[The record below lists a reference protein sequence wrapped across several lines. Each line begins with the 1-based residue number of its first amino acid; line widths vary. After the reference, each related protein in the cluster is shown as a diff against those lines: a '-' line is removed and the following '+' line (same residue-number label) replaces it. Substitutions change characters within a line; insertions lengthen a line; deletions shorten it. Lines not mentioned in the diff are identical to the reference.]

1 MIAYLKGKV
10 LNKTEKEIILNTGNI
25 GYSVRLSR
33 PTLEKLNDKDELELF
48 IHSHIREDAFDL
60 YGFVKHEELDFFKLL
75 ITINGI
81 GPKIALEILTLPIE
95 KTKLAIAEDDSNYI
109 SRIPGIGSKKA
120 KRIILELKGKI
131 EITDLPNQD
140 RDQKSLDNENVD
152 DEAIEALIKLGYQ
165 RHDIRNRLKKLPQS
179 IKTSEE
185 IITYFLKNA

>member
-10 LNKTEKEIILNTGNI
+10 LNKTEKDIILNTGNI
-25 GYSVRLSR
+25 GYSVRLSK
-33 PTLEKLNDKDELELF
+33 PTLEKIKETTELELF

-60 YGFVKHEELDFFKLL
+60 YGFTKHEELDFFKLL

-81 GPKIALEILTLPIE
+81 GPKIALEILTLPID

-131 EITDLPNQD
+131 DITSLTH
-140 RDQKSLDNENVD
+140 RIQKNIENENVD
-152 DEAIEALIKLGYQ
+152 DEAIEALTKLGYQ
-165 RHDIRNRLKKLPQS
+165 RHEIKNRLRKLPQN
-179 IKTSEE
+179 IKTTEE

>member
-25 GYSVRLSR
+25 GYNVRLSK
-33 PTLEKLNDKDELELF
+33 PTLEKLKEKDELELF

-60 YGFVKHEELDFFKLL
+60 YGFIKHEELDFFKLL

-95 KTKLAIAEDDSNYI
+95 KTKLAITEDDSNYI

-131 EITDLPNQD
+131 EITDLPSH
-140 RDQKSLDNENVD
+140 RDQKSLDNENID

>member
-10 LNKTEKEIILNTGNI
+10 LNKTEKDIILNTGNI
-25 GYSVRLSR
+25 GYSVRLPK
-33 PTLEKLNDKDELELF
+33 PTLEKIKEKEELELF

-60 YGFVKHEELDFFKLL
+60 YGFTKHEELDFFKLL

-131 EITDLPNQD
+131 EISDLHTS
-140 RDQKSLDNENVD
+140 RSQKNLNNENID
-152 DEAIEALIKLGYQ
+152 DEAIEALVKLGYQ
-165 RHDIRNRLKKLPQS
+165 RHEIKNRLRKIPQS
-179 IKTSEE
+179 IKTTED